1 MGHNRSGVRHVQRK
15 KRHKREQER
24 LALKAE
30 GEIIDHCIV
39 CTGSGGIR

>member
-24 LALKAE
+24 LALKAI
-30 GEIIDHCIV
+30 GEAAKAPS
-39 CTGSGGIR
+39 TTTATATK

>member
-24 LALKAE
+24 LALKAI
-30 GEIIDHCIV
+30 GEAAKANP
-39 CTGSGGIR
+39 TATAPEKK